1 MVPSGY
7 WTSSQI
13 SSLAKTWN
21 APHKGTEKKNSEN
34 EELHSAKFLP
44 AEYKPVDIIKVV
56 HKQTHLTAGE

>member
-1 MVPSGY
+1 VDIGPAVKFPALLKPGMHL
-7 WTSSQI
+7 TKEQRRKI
-13 SSLAKTWN
+13 QRI
-21 APHKGTEKKNSEN
+21 EN